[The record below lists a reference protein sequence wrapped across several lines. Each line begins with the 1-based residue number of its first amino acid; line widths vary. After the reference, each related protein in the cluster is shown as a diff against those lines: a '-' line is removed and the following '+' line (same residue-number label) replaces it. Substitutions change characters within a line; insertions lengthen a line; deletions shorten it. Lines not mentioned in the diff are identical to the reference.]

1 MPGFIRFAANNKN
14 AKLNP
19 CPASSSFSDQTS
31 HYLSDAACIQK
42 PCCLCWT
49 CELISPLMSS
59 SEQFKPKGP
68 VYKASWKRILI
79 CILDTCLCWE
89 TMSSGLSKSLLWM
102 LLVHGWKAGIAN
114 ILPPC
119 HMLWICISGQQ
130 SIPCYIRPLQSMSIY
145 RCLSV
150 IVSFLAH
157 VLFISMW
164 AQYELHCPLLNLS
177 ISRLFLNSIGS

>member
-1 MPGFIRFAANNKN
+1 MPGFIRFAANSKN

-68 VYKASWKRILI
+68 ANKASWKRILI
-79 CILDTCLCWE
+79 CIFDTCLCWE

-119 HMLWICISGQQ
+119 HMLWICISGSAEHSMLYQTTTKYVNI
-130 SIPCYIRPLQSMSIY
+130 SLRLCDCFIPGPCSLYFN
-145 RCLSV
+145 
-150 IVSFLAH
+150 VSTVWNALPT
-157 VLFISMW
+157 FI
-164 AQYELHCPLLNLS
+164 LIHFTFIP
-177 ISRLFLNSIGS
+177 